1 MSNILIIFAYKL
13 IHMINEK
20 YTTDKILIFD
30 IDDTIAITPAKIIVT
45 DSKTGEHFELT
56 PEEFNDYEKN
66 PKHIVNFDQF
76 RSLEIM
82 KAGRLIDKYFN
93 ILKQNYNKGIAIGII
108 TARDDQNMI
117 YEWLRYHVGFHIDK
131 KLIWAVNDPVHGLT
145 GNIQQRKQEAM
156 KWFIDQGYTD
166 ITFFDDDKNNI
177 KLIKQL
183 DANIKTHLA
192 KK

>member
-1 MSNILIIFAYKL
+1 MKRLF
-13 IHMINEK
+13 EK

-45 DSKTGEHFELT
+45 DSRTGKSYELT

-66 PKHIVNFDQF
+66 RNHIVNFEQF
-76 RSLEIM
+76 KSLEIM
-82 KAGRLIDKYFN
+82 KAGQLIDKYFN
-93 ILKQNYNKGIAIGII
+93 ILKKNYQKGIAIGII
-108 TARDDQNMI
+108 TARDSQNMI

-131 KLIWAVNDPVHGLT
+131 KLIWAVNDPIHGLS
-145 GNIQQRKQEAM
+145 GSIQKRKQDAM
-156 KWFIDQGYTD
+156 KWFIEQGYTD

-177 KLIKQL
+177 RLIKQL
-183 DANIKTHLA
+183 EKDLDVKIKTHLA